1 MEIEGQIRLE
11 ISVRG
16 EAQAG
21 ISGTGYNEERHS
33 REHRIT
39 SSYRGRGRGTQRAS
53 GGLATGGWKAYCTT
67 WDGRVRFVGYS
78 AEDSTTEAQRCA
90 RGSGAG
96 VRTFYVT
103 LEELGGVF
111 ERPRSSS
118 RHHQQ
123 VDPYEGQSLGD
134 DARKGVG
141 RAVSIL
147 RSLVRRSGWNGAFC
161 EPVLNSIDSDIG
173 RSGFADIGMS
183 GSLRVFWRSHPEAC
197 SGATPG

>member
-1 MEIEGQIRLE
+1 MERRRLE
-11 ISVRG
+11 SQALGIMKNAILGNTESLRPTGEEEEEHNEHPVAWLQVVGRPTVQLGMDVYDLLDILQRTAPRRLRG
-16 EAQAG
+16 APEEAELA
-21 ISGTGYNEERHS
+21 Y
-33 REHRIT
+33 EHPT
-39 SSYRGRGRGTQRAS
+39 SP
-53 GGLATGGWKAYCTT
+53 WK
-67 WDGRVRFVGYS
+67 
-78 AEDSTTEAQRCA
+78 
-90 RGSGAG
+90 
-96 VRTFYVT
+96 
-103 LEELGGVF
+103 ELGGVF

-197 SGATPG
+197 SGTTPG